1 MVRNIS
7 DRPLTVGVLALQGDF
22 EKHIEALKSAGG
34 EGVEI
39 RTVGDLREVEGL
51 IIPGGESTTVG
62 KLMSRYGLDKAIKDL
77 STIGLPI
84 WGTCMGM
91 IMMADRIENSD
102 QPSLNLLDITVKR
115 NAFGRQIDSF
125 ETDIYF
131 EPLNSNIHAVFIRAP
146 IVTQIGASVQTL
158 ATFENKIVCVKQ
170 NNLLGSSFHPELTDD
185 PRVHVYF
192 IKMVEKYIE
201 NKE

>member
-1 MVRNIS
+1 MAPNIS

-39 RTVGDLREVEGL
+39 RTVDDLRNVEGL

-62 KLMSRYGLDKAIKDL
+62 KLMTRYGLDKAIKEL
-77 STIGLPI
+77 STEGLPI

-146 IVTQIGASVQTL
+146 IVTQIGASVHTL
-158 ATFENKIVCVKQ
+158 ATFENNIVCVQQ